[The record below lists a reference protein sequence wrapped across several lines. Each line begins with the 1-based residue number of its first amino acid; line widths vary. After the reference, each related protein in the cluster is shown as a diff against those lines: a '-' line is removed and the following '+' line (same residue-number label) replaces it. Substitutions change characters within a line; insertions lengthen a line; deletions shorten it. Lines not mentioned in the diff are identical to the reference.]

1 MIFILTVV
9 WQTTKNT
16 AMHMGSNSLQVL
28 LLMGVGLRTK
38 ESWEEKIQYL
48 IPVWHMDDIEMPSR
62 L

>member
-16 AMHMGSNSLQVL
+16 AMHMGLNSLQVL
-28 LLMGVGLRTK
+28 LLMGVWLRTK

-48 IPVWHMDDIEMPSR
+48 IPVLHMDDI
-62 L
+62 